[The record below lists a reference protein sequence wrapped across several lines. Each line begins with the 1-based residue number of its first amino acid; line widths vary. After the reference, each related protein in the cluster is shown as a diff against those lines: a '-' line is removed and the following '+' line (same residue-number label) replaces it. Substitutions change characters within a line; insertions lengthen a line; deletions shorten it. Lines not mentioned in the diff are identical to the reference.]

1 MKLIVHIGTHK
12 TGTTA
17 LQQFLHANRA
27 PLAARGFH
35 YATPRG
41 VPHSNIIANA
51 LNSGDSRLVHA
62 FLTNQAQLARQQG
75 ADAIL
80 VSAENF
86 YAMSVLASMAERKT
100 CNNAVERDQR
110 LIASLGSLIPESVS
124 TCQIVCYFRR
134 PDRYAE
140 SLYSQHVK
148 RGISFDGPFDDFLP
162 IISSALSYNTYI
174 ESWCNV
180 FGMEDCFV
188 RTYESADG
196 DIVGDFSR
204 HVLDLNLTD
213 AFSRS
218 DAKGNERVGRDL
230 LEYKRLI
237 NKTARFSERDVERA
251 ILHVIDEAMNMRTAE
266 PPYYQEFLPP
276 HRRARLLKLLQP
288 ELEAL
293 QRSFDIPPFPRFD
306 LDTALAKWRPYPG
319 LDERRR
325 QEIEVQYDRINRRW
339 RFRLER
345 HALRAASLLRRRVP
359 VTGVALDA
367 LKEVGAKRALHG
379 FLGGMERRSA

>member
-1 MKLIVHIGTHK
+1 
-12 TGTTA
+12 
-17 LQQFLHANRA
+17 
-27 PLAARGFH
+27 
-35 YATPRG
+35 
-41 VPHSNIIANA
+41 
-51 LNSGDSRLVHA
+51 
-62 FLTNQAQLARQQG
+62 
-75 ADAIL
+75 
-80 VSAENF
+80 
-86 YAMSVLASMAERKT
+86 MAERKT

-110 LIASLGSLIPESVS
+110 LIASLGSLIPESI
-124 TCQIVCYFRR
+124 TACQIVCYFRR

-148 RGISFDGPFDDFLP
+148 RGISFDGTFDDFLP
-162 IISSALSYNTYI
+162 MIRSALSYNTYI
-174 ESWCNV
+174 GSWCNV
-180 FGMEDCFV
+180 FGMEGCVV

-204 HVLDLNLTD
+204 HVLDLTLTD

-237 NKTARFSERDVERA
+237 NKTARFSERDIERA
-251 ILHVIDEAMNMRTAE
+251 ILQVIDETMNMRTAE
-266 PPYYQEFLPP
+266 PSYYQEFLPP

-306 LDTALAKWRPYPG
+306 LDTAMAKWRPYPG

-325 QEIEVQYDRINRRW
+325 QEIEVHYHQINRRW

-345 HALRAASLLRRRVP
+345 HALRAASLIRRRVP
-359 VTGVALDA
+359 VTGAALDA
-367 LKEVGAKRALHG
+367 LKKIGAKRVLHG
-379 FLGGMERRSA
+379 FLGGMERRTD